1 MNKSVLSSEDYIKA
15 INTYYLQFMGQVEQ
29 VKYNSIDE
37 VKEVIAQKLDEQG
50 KHFAGF
56 ILSMREDQ
64 EGGANM
70 FGVKH
75 PTWYALNDTEARF
88 WLKKIY
94 PTIKHKVATR
104 TFSLAKT
111 NEQIEEEFT
120 GREIKSIA
128 AHELKYGSFAYA
140 G

>member
-1 MNKSVLSSEDYIKA
+1 MNKNVLSNEDYVKT
-15 INTYYLQFMGQVEQ
+15 INTYYLQFMGQVKQ
-29 VKYNSIDE
+29 VKYNSIEE
-37 VKEVIAQKLDEQG
+37 VKEVIARKLDEQG
-50 KHFAGF
+50 KNFAGF

-64 EGGANM
+64 EGGKNV
-70 FGVKH
+70 FGVQH
-75 PTWYALNDTEARF
+75 PTWYALNNIEARF
-88 WLKKIY
+88 WLGKIY